1 LATVRSKL
9 PTRWPEREAL
19 RQKGQFW
26 TPDWVADAM
35 VAFVAGGGA
44 HVVFDPAVGAGAFLR
59 AAKRLSRTTG
69 TALDLRGMELDAGAL
84 EQALVEELSDKDL
97 SEVVLGDFLARP
109 DEPYLDAV
117 VANPPYIRHHRI
129 DAADKR
135 RLRGWAAQLTGQV
148 LDGRAGLHVYFLLKG
163 LRLLRRAGRLAY
175 ILPADTCEGV
185 FADQLWRWIVSRYRL
200 HAVVTFAPEA
210 SPFPGVDT
218 NPVIVMIEN
227 AEPSER
233 LQWVRC
239 LAPDG
244 SALTE
249 WVQGHTPTDDAL
261 EIVDRNT
268 DEGVST
274 GLTRPPREGTEDGVV
289 LGDVARVVRGIAT
302 GSNEFFHLTRR
313 QAQQLEL
320 PPDLLVP
327 AIGRTRDIPGDV
339 LDSEAME
346 AVDRAGRPSLLFSP
360 DARSLALFP
369 EAARRYLERGEN
381 EGLAERK
388 LIGTRRPW
396 YRMEHRDPPPIMF
409 AYLGRRNARFVRNL
423 TSAVPLTG
431 FLCIYPHDTQPEA
444 VDRLFL
450 TLNHPDTVANLRLVG
465 KSYGGGA
472 IKVEPRALERL
483 LIPRH
488 VADRVGLK
496 PAEPL
501 QLSLGITDK
510 KD

>member
-1 LATVRSKL
+1 
-9 PTRWPEREAL
+9 
-19 RQKGQFW
+19 
-26 TPDWVADAM
+26 M
-35 VAFVAGGGA
+35 VAYVASGGA
-44 HVVFDPAVGAGAFLR
+44 RAVFDPAVGAGAFLR
-59 AAKRLSRTTG
+59 ATKRLCRTAG

-84 EQALVEELSDKDL
+84 EQALTEGLSDEDL
-97 SEVVLGDFLARP
+97 SGVVLGDFLATP
-109 DEPYLDAV
+109 DEPCLDAV
-117 VANPPYIRHHRI
+117 AANPPYIRHHRI

-163 LRLLRRAGRLAY
+163 LRLLRTAGRLAY

-185 FADQLWRWIVSRYRL
+185 FANQLWRWVASRYRL

-227 AEPSER
+227 AQPSER
-233 LQWVRC
+233 FQWVRC
-239 LAPDG
+239 LAPGG

-249 WVQGHTPTDDAL
+249 WVQGRTPTGDAL
-261 EIVDRNT
+261 YIVHRDT

-274 GLTRPPREGTEDGVV
+274 GLTRPAHEGTEDGVV

-302 GSNEFFHLTRR
+302 GSNQFFHLTRR
-313 QAQQLEL
+313 QAQELEL
-320 PPDLLVP
+320 PPNLLVP

-339 LDSEAME
+339 LDSETME

-369 EAARRYLERGEN
+369 EAARRYLEQGES
-381 EGLAERK
+381 EGLAARK
-388 LIGTRRPW
+388 LIATRRPW

-423 TSAVPLTG
+423 TNAVPLTG
-431 FLCIYPHDTQPEA
+431 FLCIYPHDTRPEV
-444 VDRLFL
+444 VDRLFVA
-450 TLNHPDTVANLRLVG
+450 LNHPETIANLRLVG

-483 LIPRH
+483 LIPQH
-488 VADRVGLK
+488 VAGQAGLR
-496 PAEPL
+496 PTEPL
-501 QLSLGITDK
+501 QLSLDIPSK